1 MRNVWEK
8 SKKCSFLLAIL
19 LLLVFQTTAF
29 AKTEPKFTKN
39 YEIAGGANGYFIA
52 KNESGKY
59 GLLDEEGEEAIPFE
73 YDEMEFP
80 KDTDKYEYVK
90 VKQNAAY
97 GILDYNGDPI
107 IEVKYKSV
115 SQYENDNQI
124 AAAYNGNTTELF
136 NLKGKKQKKELSGEY
151 TVVSD
156 DVFIGKSNG
165 GQEDIKN
172 EKDNSL
178 IDLTENKLIQQ
189 QKDENGNVKNNKN
202 VKKMGDYYVAQK
214 YLTDG
219 QYSTVGQLDVDSYVE
234 IYQKNEKKADVM
246 PEEDWDDTENN
257 IKEQVSL
264 KLVQVVSDHSI
275 LLRFE
280 KTGDTNSGYYVI
292 YNFNKDDNTG
302 TFSEQYEKVG
312 TFVDGK
318 AFAVTNDKSKKLY
331 IIDENG
337 KRGDKEVSIN
347 DYKSNT
353 DSLENTNND
362 KNDSKNTNSDIDN
375 TFIRFKKDDN
385 QFKLYSLLKGKEQ
398 EGVWKK
404 INFLKHGYVLLCNE
418 DDQYGIIDKNGKTV
432 VKFGEFSKE
441 ELEKVYCASNSVTVI
456 KEKADKKEVYYYQS
470 TEKKEEGFVSKY
482 KVIIIGAAIAV
493 LLILIIVIITL
504 VRRSKKKRRE
514 EEERKKQQSQ
524 RFRNPS
530 PGPVRNDRTNPIYNT
545 NSVQSVGRIV
555 SEKAVKPQLSSQPK
569 PQPRPQPKPQP
580 QPTPVVSPEMKQPT
594 GYLKGIKGVF
604 AGRNISIKA
613 GSYIRIGRSKTNN
626 EIVLNSPKVSRT
638 HCVVEYDAR
647 RRKYRV
653 IDYSSNGTWLLD
665 GRRLVKN
672 QENWLDEG
680 TVLVIGNDENIFELG
695 RN

>member
-8 SKKCSFLLAIL
+8 SKKCSFLLAVL

-52 KNESGKY
+52 KDTNEKY
-59 GLLDEEGEEAIPFE
+59 GLLDEEGEEAIPFS

-80 KDTDKYEYVK
+80 EDTDKYEYVK
-90 VKQNAAY
+90 VKQNNAW

-107 IEVKYKSV
+107 IEVKYQKI
-115 SQYENDNQI
+115 SQYENNNEI

-156 DVFIGKSNG
+156 DVFIGKSNE

-178 IDLTENKLIQQ
+178 INLTENKLIQE
-189 QKDENGNVKNNKN
+189 QKDEEGNVKKDKN

-219 QYSTVGQLDVDSYVE
+219 QCSTVGQLDVDSYVE
-234 IYQKNEKKADVM
+234 IYQKNKKKADVM

-264 KLVQVVSDHSI
+264 KLVQVVSDHSM

-280 KTGDTNSGYYVI
+280 KTGDKNSGYYVI

-318 AFAVTNDKSKKLY
+318 AFAVTNDKSKRLY

-347 DYKSNT
+347 DYTSNT

-362 KNDSKNTNSDIDN
+362 KDDSKNTNSDIDN
-375 TFIRFKKDDN
+375 TFIRFKKDDK

-398 EGVWKK
+398 KGVWKEV
-404 INFLKHGYVLLCNE
+404 NFLKHGYVLLCNE
-418 DDQYGIIDKNGKTV
+418 DDQYGIIDKNGKTLV
-432 VKFGEFSKE
+432 RFGEFSKE
-441 ELEKVYCASNSVTVI
+441 ELEKAYCESNSVTVI
-456 KEKADKKEVYYYQS
+456 KKNADKEEVYYYQS
-470 TEKKEEGFVSKY
+470 AEKKKEGFFSKY
-482 KVIIIGAAIAV
+482 KVIIIGAVIAV
-493 LLILIIVIITL
+493 LLIVIIVIITL
-504 VRRSKKKRRE
+504 VRRSKKKKR
-514 EEERKKQQSQ
+514 EEERKKKQSQ

-530 PGPVRNDRTNPIYNT
+530 PGPVRNNRTSPIYNT
-545 NSVQSVGRIV
+545 NSVQKSVGRIV
-555 SEKAVKPQLSSQPK
+555 SEKAVKPQPRPQSK
-569 PQPRPQPKPQP
+569 PQPKLR
-580 QPTPVVSPEMKQPT
+580 PTPAVSSEMKQPA

-638 HCVVEYDAR
+638 HCVVEYDAH